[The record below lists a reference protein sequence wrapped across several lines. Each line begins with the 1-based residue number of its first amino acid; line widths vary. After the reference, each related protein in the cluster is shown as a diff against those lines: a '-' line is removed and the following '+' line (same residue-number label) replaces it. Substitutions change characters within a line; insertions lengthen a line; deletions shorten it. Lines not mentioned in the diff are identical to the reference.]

1 MDNRITKTRLGN
13 LLSYDW
19 LKIIAI
25 IIAIALVWS
34 LAFTTGAPRASV
46 GQTFGLFTY
55 APDFEKAKD
64 EGTLLSE
71 AKADGAFS
79 YDILDFNV
87 RSMQKD
93 YYATIMTAA
102 NSVQEGDIFVTSDFA
117 ETQEKNQSPF
127 RSFVDGYGSVVYDL
141 DALVSDAKS
150 YALSNGIVQK
160 DGEYTVDD
168 AVVASKFAERMKK
181 DPRFRNTQSQ
191 KYADGLKSEKERMI
205 SVWNNA
211 VILENV
217 LKNHP
222 ELRVNYRMFDQTI
235 NAIDEA
241 DREKSDY
248 YKYWQEETEKT
259 YAINLGK
266 LTGGKEGITSLY
278 SRQIEVEGEDPV
290 VSADGVVLCVFN
302 YKEFQPDLQYETL
315 GYINYMIKKYS
326 DFADFTNNE
335 LIK

>member
-141 DALVSDAKS
+141 DALWSL
-150 YALSNGIVQK
+150 LS
-160 DGEYTVDD
+160 
-168 AVVASKFAERMKK
+168 
-181 DPRFRNTQSQ
+181 
-191 KYADGLKSEKERMI
+191 
-205 SVWNNA
+205 
-211 VILENV
+211 
-217 LKNHP
+217 
-222 ELRVNYRMFDQTI
+222 LR
-235 NAIDEA
+235 
-241 DREKSDY
+241 K
-248 YKYWQEETEKT
+248 
-259 YAINLGK
+259 G
-266 LTGGKEGITSLY
+266 
-278 SRQIEVEGEDPV
+278 
-290 VSADGVVLCVFN
+290 
-302 YKEFQPDLQYETL
+302 
-315 GYINYMIKKYS
+315 
-326 DFADFTNNE
+326 
-335 LIK
+335 

>member
-1 MDNRITKTRLGN
+1 M
-13 LLSYDW
+13 
-19 LKIIAI
+19 
-25 IIAIALVWS
+25 
-34 LAFTTGAPRASV
+34 
-46 GQTFGLFTY
+46 
-55 APDFEKAKD
+55 
-64 EGTLLSE
+64 
-71 AKADGAFS
+71 
-79 YDILDFNV
+79 
-87 RSMQKD
+87 
-93 YYATIMTAA
+93 
-102 NSVQEGDIFVTSDFA
+102 
-117 ETQEKNQSPF
+117 
-127 RSFVDGYGSVVYDL
+127 VYDL

-259 YAINLGK
+259 GK
-266 LTGGKEGITSLY
+266 AYRQQDLARTLEAAAEIDKNAERVVHAHRAVMMPLTKLFGKRFKIVADRKLHLRYSL
-278 SRQIEVEGEDPV
+278 
-290 VSADGVVLCVFN
+290 
-302 YKEFQPDLQYETL
+302 
-315 GYINYMIKKYS
+315 
-326 DFADFTNNE
+326 
-335 LIK
+335 